1 MWTYVFYATCLR
13 DVWVIVMPIQINL
26 DKTVEDRA
34 EGIQVQIMALVFS
47 ANLIYLG
54 KLQNL
59 PR

>member
-1 MWTYVFYATCLR
+1 MCFMRLASG
-13 DVWVIVMPIQINL
+13 VMSIQINL